1 MMNRCLS
8 LIVSV
13 AAPISAAVM
22 LFTGAHPV
30 GAVTLSERMPCI
42 GLALLAL
49 ALAIVH
55 ARVAAGRAA
64 RIDLA
69 MWSGLTVFFLV
80 ASFAS
85 PHLGA
90 WGIVAALTLAASSIA
105 RLVAAHGRPAVQMQ
119 SPFRRRIF
127 A

>member
-13 AAPISAAVM
+13 AAPASAAVM

-30 GAVTLSERMPCI
+30 GAVTLAERVPCI
-42 GLALLAL
+42 VLALLAL
-49 ALAIVH
+49 SLAIVH
-55 ARVAAGRAA
+55 ARAGAGRAA

-69 MWSGLTVFFLV
+69 MWSGLTLFFLV

-85 PHLGA
+85 PHIGA

-105 RLVAAHGRPAVQMQ
+105 RLVAAQGRPVMPTE

>member
-1 MMNRCLS
+1 MCRPLRCTPSVGKLRALDLRIEPSGSAMMNRCLS

-55 ARVAAGRAA
+55 ARVAAGR
-64 RIDLA
+64 
-69 MWSGLTVFFLV
+69 V
-80 ASFAS
+80 ANNAFY
-85 PHLGA
+85 
-90 WGIVAALTLAASSIA
+90 
-105 RLVAAHGRPAVQMQ
+105 
-119 SPFRRRIF
+119 
-127 A
+127 